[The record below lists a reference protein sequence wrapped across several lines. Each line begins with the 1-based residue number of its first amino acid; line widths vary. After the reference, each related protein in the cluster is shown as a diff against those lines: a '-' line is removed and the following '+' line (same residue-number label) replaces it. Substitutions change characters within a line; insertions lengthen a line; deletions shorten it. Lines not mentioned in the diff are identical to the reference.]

1 MAAQL
6 KPGDKAPA
14 FSAESI
20 GESTVSLSDFAGKK
34 NVALFFYVRDNT
46 PGCTREARAFRDAE
60 EQLGRRNTVVI
71 GVSTNGL
78 ASHERFAANQEL
90 EFPLL
95 ADTEGKIAEAYGVL
109 RKGAGM
115 ATRATFLIDKEGV
128 VRRVWPKVSIT
139 GHTNDVIAAIDEL
152 GLA

>member
-1 MAAQL
+1 MSVQL

-14 FSAESI
+14 FSAQSAGDI
-20 GESTVSLSDFAGKK
+20 TVSLSDFAGKK
-34 NVALFFYVRDNT
+34 NVALFFYVKDNT
-46 PGCTREARAFRDAE
+46 PGCTREARAFRDASDE
-60 EQLGRRNTVVI
+60 LGRRGTVVI

-95 ADTEGKIAEAYGVL
+95 VDAEGKIAEAYGVL
-109 RKGAGM
+109 RKGALM
-115 ATRATFLIDKEGV
+115 ATRTTFLIDKDGII
-128 VRRVWPKVSIT
+128 RRVWPKVSIT
-139 GHTNDVIAAIDEL
+139 GHTGDIIAAIDEL